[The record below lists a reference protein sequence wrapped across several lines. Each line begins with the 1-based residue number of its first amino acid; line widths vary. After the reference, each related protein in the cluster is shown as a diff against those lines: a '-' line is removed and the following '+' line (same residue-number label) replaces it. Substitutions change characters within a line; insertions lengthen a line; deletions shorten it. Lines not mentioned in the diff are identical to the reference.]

1 MAKKKFEQS
10 EMKVIMLE
18 SNDCI
23 QTSGGDCS
31 LVYDICEADSEC
43 GNEVNNSIWDR

>member
-1 MAKKKFEQS
+1 MEKKKFEQS

-23 QTSGGDCS
+23 QTSGDCS
-31 LVYDICEADSEC
+31 FVVDYCPADGEC
-43 GNEVNNSIWDR
+43 GNEVGNSILDR